1 MRSTFGLLIVLS
13 LVVSVGNSFS
23 ADESHQEKKESTSTR
38 PNAPEKKPTT
48 LAEKLSA
55 CLTERPSG
63 DKKEASGEAE
73 EKLGK
78 TYSSQGSADAA
89 AKTGPSGAELF
100 QANCASC
107 HAPNASQGPIVD
119 WALAAQRAGTDM
131 PPNGKKFTADELS
144 KLRAFFATKK

>member
-1 MRSTFGLLIVLS
+1 MRSTFSWLIVLT
-13 LVVSVGNSFS
+13 VIVSGPNGFS
-23 ADESHQEKKESTSTR
+23 AEESHQEKKESSTAR
-38 PNAPEKKPTT
+38 PTATEKKPST

-63 DKKEASGEAE
+63 DKKEGKGEAE

-78 TYSSQGSADAA
+78 TYPKKDSVDTAA
-89 AKTGPSGAELF
+89 QTGPSGAEIF

-131 PPNGKKFTADELS
+131 PPNGKKFSADELS
-144 KLRAFFATKK
+144 KLRAFFASKK

>member
-1 MRSTFGLLIVLS
+1 MRSTFGLLILLS
-13 LVVSVGNSFS
+13 IIASGGSGFS

-38 PNAPEKKPTT
+38 PNAPEKKATT

-63 DKKEASGEAE
+63 DKKEGKEEAE

-78 TYSSQGSADAA
+78 TYADKDSADTKAPA
-89 AKTGPSGAELF
+89 GPSGAELF

-131 PPNGKKFTADELS
+131 PPNGKKFSADELA
-144 KLRAFFATKK
+144 KLRAFFASKK